1 MLVAVPDVARGPQLN
16 SDTAPSDDVIDSI
29 LDLVDTVGP
38 VDIIVPVDTVGSVNT
53 VGPVNTVGTV
63 NTGTATF

>member
-29 LDLVDTVGP
+29 LDLVDTELQAEQ
-38 VDIIVPVDTVGSVNT
+38 VPNIALC
-53 VGPVNTVGTV
+53 
-63 NTGTATF
+63 TGIRGRQRQHSTI

>member
-29 LDLVDTVGP
+29 LDLVDTELQAEQ
-38 VDIIVPVDTVGSVNT
+38 VPNIALCTVIRGRQRQHST
-53 VGPVNTVGTV
+53 I
-63 NTGTATF
+63 